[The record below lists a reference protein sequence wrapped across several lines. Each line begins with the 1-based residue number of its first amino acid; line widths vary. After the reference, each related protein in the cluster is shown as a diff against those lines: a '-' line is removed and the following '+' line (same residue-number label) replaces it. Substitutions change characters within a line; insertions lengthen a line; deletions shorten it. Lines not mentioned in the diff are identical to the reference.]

1 MNDPT
6 RLCFYALAQPFDCS
20 LNSAGAV
27 RNPERTE
34 RHLYDTEGTEHH
46 RGVVV
51 THVSNAEGVAVQLT
65 KPTSKCDAALEIAV
79 VVQTARITSVGEEQG
94 CNRVGRP
101 AGFWEIV
108 REAFVAAFSEAVGNA
123 LVWPASGRGFVFI
136 SIAYRAD

>member
-1 MNDPT
+1 MGADALNDPA

-27 RNPERTE
+27 RNPERPE
-34 RHLYDTEGTEHH
+34 RHLYDTESTEHH

-79 VVQTARITSVGEEQG
+79 VVQKARITSVGEEHG
-94 CNRVGRP
+94 CHRIGTLG
-101 AGFWEIV
+101 GFCDIELDC
-108 REAFVAAFSEAVGNA
+108 FSFLPN
-123 LVWPASGRGFVFI
+123 
-136 SIAYRAD
+136 